1 MKFIVN
7 LMQLLIIAVLIYPFF
22 YMWETDK
29 IETLCDE
36 FAIGMSA
43 EEIIR
48 KADQSFLKWR
58 EKPVENAERWHLQ
71 IISRASFAGF
81 VCDIKGM
88 GKKMSS
94 ARIIK
99 DAEDAAS

>member
-7 LMQLLIIAVLIYPFF
+7 IMQLLIIAALIYPFF

-29 IETLCDE
+29 IETLCDSFE
-36 FAIGMSA
+36 IGIPA
-43 EEIIR
+43 EEIIK

-58 EKPVENAERWHLQ
+58 QQPVENAQKWHLQ

-81 VCDIKGM
+81 SCDIKGM

-94 ARIIK
+94 ARIVK
-99 DAEDAAS
+99 GAEAAQ